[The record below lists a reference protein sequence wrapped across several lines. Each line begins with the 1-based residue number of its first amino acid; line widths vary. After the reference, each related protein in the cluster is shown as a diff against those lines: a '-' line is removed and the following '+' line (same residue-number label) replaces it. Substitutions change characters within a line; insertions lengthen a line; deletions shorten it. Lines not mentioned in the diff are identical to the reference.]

1 MTDNN
6 PTPADDPFDRVNNHS
21 DDANNSNPT
30 TETDGEVTTRD
41 TGSPTTN
48 TGPPARFEEI
58 DAEPFPFEL
67 TLLQGKEPEN
77 PGSVSYEEHAQT
89 LIGLADQELRDSGE
103 KWHRFG
109 ITLHVFV
116 RDAIFAKFLGFLKSD
131 KMDYEMYRE
140 LGIETIDDALNSDT
154 IQEAFYPTWDA
165 FLDRDVGSPIFRADL
180 FDEWLC
186 KLLGSFDVLDYD
198 YLRNRPTVAN
208 PVGPYEDE
216 GERMMELREQMIGG
230 EMWKKY
236 KDCAARHLDRENW
249 LEGQHV
255 LHVERSENSRDRKW
269 TMVPPHQMDVVEEL
283 LSLCEERMERDVY
296 QTEMVQAVAH
306 HSFCK
311 VMDDLKK
318 EWLTVGTLEQL
329 GNMGLG
335 GPADILNYEQV
346 VDTYKTMA
354 INMLENQDPIGPYQQ
369 WGWTISDVAQ
379 SGPAIGLSGVIS
391 REEKRRITRDSPPWT
406 EPGLHN
412 LTEEQQEQDQ
422 PELEDQNRRDGQTGR
437 DTGNRS
443 GQIPDDL

>member
-41 TGSPTTN
+41 KSSPTTN

-109 ITLHVFV
+109 ITLHVIV
-116 RDAIFAKFLGFLKSD
+116 RDAIFPGFVGFLKSD

-140 LGIETIDDALNSDT
+140 LGIETIDDALDADT
-154 IQEAFYPTWDA
+154 IESAFYPTWDA
-165 FLDRDVGSPIFRADL
+165 YLDRDVGNYLFRADM
-180 FDEWLC
+180 FDKNLC

-216 GERMMELREQMIGG
+216 GERMMELREQLIGG
-230 EMWKKY
+230 DMWQKY
-236 KDCAARHLDRENW
+236 KDCVGRHLDRENW
-249 LEGQHV
+249 LEGKHV

-269 TMVPPHQMDVVEEL
+269 TMVPPHEMDVVEEL
-283 LSLCEERMERDVY
+283 LSLCEERLESEVY
-296 QTEMVQAVAH
+296 HTKLVRSVAH
-306 HSFCK
+306 SSFIK

-354 INMLENQDPIGPYQQ
+354 VNMLENQDPIGPYQK
-369 WGWTISDVAQ
+369 WGLTMGDTAEN
-379 SGPAIGLSGVIS
+379 GPWFEHSGVIS

-406 EPGLHN
+406 EPGLNN

-422 PELEDQNRRDGQTGR
+422 PELEDQNSRDGQTGR